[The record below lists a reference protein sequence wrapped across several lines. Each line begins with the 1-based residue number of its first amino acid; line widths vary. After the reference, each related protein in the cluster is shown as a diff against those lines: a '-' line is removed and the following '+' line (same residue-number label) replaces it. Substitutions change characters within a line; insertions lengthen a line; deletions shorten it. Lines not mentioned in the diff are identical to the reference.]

1 MTLVNSTTHLT
12 EITGLGANTQYSK
25 AKKTQDIKEDAL
37 IFAKDSIKEYEGEGV
52 ILNENDPP
60 TKNKKIDYAEV
71 TSEEF
76 KFDFDN
82 YDLDG
87 KKGLSDKE
95 VASYIMALDGITF
108 KFDATYLGWDFVEG
122 ADIEED
128 DLKKGEFSEDNIDGK
143 IDENIQKALD
153 SMDND
158 ELKEIAQNIYDE
170 NFYKEPWY
178 KKIFG

>member
-1 MTLVNSTTHLT
+1 MTLINSTTHLT

-25 AKKTQDIKEDAL
+25 ADKTEDIKDDAL
-37 IFAKDSIKEYEGEGV
+37 LFAQESIKEYEGEGV
-52 ILNENDPP
+52 TLDKYDPP

-108 KFDATYLGWDFVEG
+108 KFDAKYLEWEFVEG

-143 IDENIQKALD
+143 IDENVQKALD

-158 ELKEIAQNIYDE
+158 ELKEIAQKICDE

>member
-1 MTLVNSTTHLT
+1 MEKMYCFECDKDVMVEVRVEKTNHNIHGQNVVIDERVFTCPICET
-12 EITGLGANTQYSK
+12 EY
-25 AKKTQDIKEDAL
+25 
-37 IFAKDSIKEYEGEGV
+37 
-52 ILNENDPP
+52 
-60 TKNKKIDYAEV
+60 
-71 TSEEF
+71 
-76 KFDFDN
+76 DFDD

>member
-1 MTLVNSTTHLT
+1 
-12 EITGLGANTQYSK
+12 
-25 AKKTQDIKEDAL
+25 
-37 IFAKDSIKEYEGEGV
+37 
-52 ILNENDPP
+52 
-60 TKNKKIDYAEV
+60 
-71 TSEEF
+71 
-76 KFDFDN
+76 
-82 YDLDG
+82 
-87 KKGLSDKE
+87 
-95 VASYIMALDGITF
+95 MALDGITF